1 MPPTS
6 SSTSNPHPN
15 PNPDPHPHLSPFTLT
30 TGPNPYPYPDQ
41 IELEDSTRHL
51 ALEFLLTVAEQTPT
65 VARKLPGF
73 CASVVPVALQMMLDV
88 EGDTPE
94 ELKARPRPRT
104 HSAPP

>member
-1 MPPTS
+1 M
-6 SSTSNPHPN
+6 
-15 PNPDPHPHLSPFTLT
+15 
-30 TGPNPYPYPDQ
+30 
-41 IELEDSTRHL
+41 ELEDSTRHL

-94 ELKARPRPRT
+94 ELQARYLVIARRGRHARGARPSPVRVRVSLGSCRRAAASRPQT
-104 HSAPP
+104 H